1 MLVYVNH
8 DDMRSL
14 QLMDDLTQKGYYV
27 TDNLRDMKY
36 ADVLYLGSKGIDLK
50 HCLHTHQDTIVID
63 DVCAMIK
70 KGAYV
75 FTLMHNEYMLLLSKQ
90 AHFHYMALLDN
101 EDFIKHNSILTAE
114 GVMSYLISH
123 RRYPLYHTQILVT
136 GFGHCG
142 KEIIDLLVG
151 FKAYVSV
158 GVRNPKYKEE
168 IETRG
173 CQYINLLDIDLSNI
187 DILINTIP
195 SVIIEEDL
203 LINAKKDIMIVDIAS
218 YPYGIDHHK
227 ALKLNLNS
235 QILPSIPCRYAYG
248 YASKMICDIIE
259 DVLICD

>member
-1 MLVYVNH
+1 MLIYVNH

-14 QLMDDLTQKGYYV
+14 QLMDDLMQKGYYV

-36 ADVLYLGSKGIDLK
+36 ADALYLGSKGIDLK
-50 HCLHTHQDTIVID
+50 HFLHTHQDTIVID
-63 DVCAMIK
+63 NIGDMIK
-70 KGAYV
+70 KDTYV
-75 FTLMHNEYMLLLSKQ
+75 FTLIHNDYMLLLSKQ
-90 AHFHYMALLDN
+90 YHFHYIALLDN

-114 GVMSYLISH
+114 GVISYLISH
-123 RRYPLYHTQILVT
+123 RRFPLYRSQILVT
-136 GFGHCG
+136 GYGHCG
-142 KEIIDLLVG
+142 KEIVELLLG
-151 FKAYVSV
+151 LKAQVSV
-158 GVRNPKYKEE
+158 GVRNSKLKND
-168 IETRG
+168 IESIG
-173 CQYINLLDIDLSNI
+173 CQYMNLSDIDLSMI

-203 LINAKKDIMIVDIAS
+203 LIKAKKDIMIVDIAS

-248 YASKMICDIIE
+248 YASKMICDRLE